1 MGRMI
6 AVFVLIIALGVAGL
20 FAGRA
25 MGFDGELG
33 IIAAVAAAA
42 ACLVAAM
49 DERKKDS

>member
-6 AVFVLIIALGVAGL
+6 AVFVLIVVLGVAGL
-20 FAGRA
+20 FAGKA

-33 IIAAVAAAA
+33 IITAVAAAV

-49 DERKKDS
+49 DERKKDG